1 MAHPMTLHTTPDF
14 ADALLATAQ
23 ALKLPEAFV
32 EKDYWVTTVLRAL
45 SDSSYRESIVFKG
58 GTALSKAYGLVQ
70 RFSED
75 VDLALTDDETRTNS
89 KTKSLMDKGAKHVT
103 QGLPEVEDAATS
115 RGSRFRRT
123 VHQYESVLESPLFA
137 QVRHGQILVEVN
149 AFAHPHPSQW
159 MPVQS
164 YVGQFLE
171 TRGEHELVA
180 EHGLEPFEV
189 QVLSLERTL
198 TEKVLALV
206 RAGYHPNAVGELRAK
221 IRHVYDL
228 YYLLEQESLQGF
240 FDGASFDELI
250 KAVQGDDARNSEFQ
264 GEWAEKPLAE
274 SALFAEPIQLWP
286 ELQITYR
293 TDFRAMVYGPMPPE
307 DAVVTMLE
315 RVSQR
320 LKALLT

>member
-1 MAHPMTLHTTPDF
+1 MTLHTAPDF

-23 ALKLPEAFV
+23 ALRLPEAFV

-45 SDSSYRESIVFKG
+45 ADSPYRESVVFKG
-58 GTALSKAYGLVQ
+58 GTALSKAYGLGQ

-75 VDLALTDDETRTNS
+75 VDLALTDDMTRT
-89 KTKSLMDKGAKHVT
+89 KAGTKSLMDKAAKHIS
-103 QGLPEVEDAATS
+103 QGLPEVEDTVTS

-123 VHQYESVLESPLFA
+123 VHQYESVLDSPLFA

-164 YVGQFLE
+164 YVGQFLVE
-171 TRGEHELVA
+171 RGENDLVA
-180 EHGLEPFEV
+180 EHGLAPFEV

-206 RAGYHPNAVGELRAK
+206 RAGYQANAVGELRAK

-228 YYLLEQESLQGF
+228 YHLLEQESLQSF
-240 FDGASFDELI
+240 FEGADFDVLVA
-250 KAVQGDDARNSEFQ
+250 AVQADDARNSEFQ
-264 GEWAEKPLAE
+264 GDWAEKPLIE
-274 SALFAEPIQLWP
+274 SALFAAPQKLWP
-286 ELQITYR
+286 QLQTTYH

-307 DAVVTMLE
+307 DAVVAMLE

-320 LKALLT
+320 LRALPA